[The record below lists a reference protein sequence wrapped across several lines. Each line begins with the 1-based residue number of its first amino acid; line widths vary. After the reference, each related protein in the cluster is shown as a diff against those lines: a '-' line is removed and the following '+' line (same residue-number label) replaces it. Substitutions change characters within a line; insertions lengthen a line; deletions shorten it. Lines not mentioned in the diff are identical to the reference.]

1 LGWFAGRSIERRT
14 LRALFAVWIAL
25 FISQGPIYTPL
36 VLAAILVVAFDGVS
50 LGRRALSV
58 AGSSLY
64 AGLSRWTWMAAP
76 GMWGVLLDLG
86 EYYPRRAGSW
96 FRRLW
101 PAVLI
106 GLAGFLPGLLVNWKN
121 LFGPADVA
129 LATSQPLL
137 WYRMW
142 PNPTYP
148 PGILWGIVLATG
160 AVVALLLGLVFT
172 RRWRLTPLQML
183 AFGAAAAATFAVGLV
198 VSMKIG
204 GGSNLHN
211 FDMYLITLVVL
222 VMIFLD
228 RGDPRPD
235 AWPRWMR
242 GILIL
247 GVLIPPWGMLRQGGP
262 VRLPADEDVT
272 RVLETLRSEVAQAAG
287 QGEVLF
293 MDQRQLL
300 TFGYITGVD
309 LVPEYE
315 KKYMQDQ
322 AMAGN
327 LTYFQGFYDDL
338 AAKRFALIVAE
349 PQHVVYKDRSA
360 AFAEENNVWVQYVAE
375 PLLCYYKPYRTL
387 KPLNIQLLIPRAAPD
402 CAPWSPSTE

>member
-1 LGWFAGRSIERRT
+1 
-14 LRALFAVWIAL
+14 
-25 FISQGPIYTPL
+25 
-36 VLAAILVVAFDGVS
+36 
-50 LGRRALSV
+50 
-58 AGSSLY
+58 
-64 AGLSRWTWMAAP
+64 MA
-76 GMWGVLLDLG
+76 
-86 EYYPRRAGSW
+86 
-96 FRRLW
+96 
-101 PAVLI
+101 
-106 GLAGFLPGLLVNWKN
+106 
-121 LFGPADVA
+121 
-129 LATSQPLL
+129 
-137 WYRMW
+137 
-142 PNPTYP
+142 NPTYP

-247 GVLIPPWGMLRQGGP
+247 AVLIPAWGMLRQGGP
-262 VRLPADEDVT
+262 LRLPADEDVT

-375 PLLCYYKPYRTL
+375 PLLCYYKPYLTL